1 MMLRLATT
9 ARTIKAG
16 GAIDASVRA
25 RASGARAATVV
36 KANVRGVTASS
47 SATTS
52 SSLVARARALERGGG
67 GSGGGCDGSGRGG
80 RGGGD
85 DDGRGGGDGNGED
98 DDEFLRRLRGV
109 GASAIAM
116 VTVHALSPAPARAK
130 AQVTRQATPREAKV
144 QNLATSVLYGFVF
157 FYAIKVALKRFFAP
171 MLLFTS
177 TTQLLYN
184 MRAVKISP
192 MMLYD
197 SFIKPYMPR
206 EYQRSLNDFGDKAMN
221 DSWWQKQERRFFTC
235 AHRIL
240 PACDSPMGERALILG
255 VLLAGLAG

>member
-1 MMLRLATT
+1 MMLRTATV
-9 ARTIKAG
+9 RTIKAG
-16 GAIDASVRA
+16 GAADASVRA
-25 RASGARAATVV
+25 RASGARVATVV

-47 SATTS
+47 SSTTS
-52 SSLVARARALERGGG
+52 SLVVRARALERGGG
-67 GSGGGCDGSGRGG
+67 GSGDRGDGSGRGG

-85 DDGRGGGDGNGED
+85 SNGED
-98 DDEFLRRLRGV
+98 GDEFLRRLRGG
-109 GASAIAM
+109 GAAAIAM

-130 AQVTRQATPREAKV
+130 AQVTRQATQREAKV

-171 MLLFTS
+171 MLLFTG

-197 SFIKPYMPR
+197 SFIKPYMPS

-240 PACDSPMGERALILG
+240 PACDSPMGERALMLG

>member
-1 MMLRLATT
+1 MMLRTATV
-9 ARTIKAG
+9 RTIKAG
-16 GAIDASVRA
+16 GAADASVRA
-25 RASGARAATVV
+25 RASGARVATVV

-47 SATTS
+47 SSTTS
-52 SSLVARARALERGGG
+52 SLVVRARALERGGG
-67 GSGGGCDGSGRGG
+67 GSGDRGDGSGRGG
-80 RGGGD
+80 RGGGGD

-98 DDEFLRRLRGV
+98 GDEFLRRLRGG
-109 GASAIAM
+109 GAAAIAM

-130 AQVTRQATPREAKV
+130 AQVTRQATQREAKV

-171 MLLFTS
+171 MLLFTG

-197 SFIKPYMPR
+197 SFIKPYMPS